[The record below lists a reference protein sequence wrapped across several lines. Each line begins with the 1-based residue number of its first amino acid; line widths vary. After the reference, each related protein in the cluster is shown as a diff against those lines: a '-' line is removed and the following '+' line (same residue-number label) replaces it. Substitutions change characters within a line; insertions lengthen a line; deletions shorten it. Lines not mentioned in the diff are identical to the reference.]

1 MRYAED
7 ITTLIG
13 KTPLVRINR
22 LVSGDNTVLAK
33 LEMFNPLSSVKDRIG
48 LAMIEAAEKTGRL
61 KQGDI
66 IVEPTSGN
74 TGIALA
80 FVCALRGYHLIITMP
95 ESMSIERQRILKNFG
110 AELILTPASE
120 GIPGAMARARKISIK
135 RKAFM
140 PLQFENPAN
149 PQAHYDTTGQEIWGD
164 TDGKV
169 DIFISGIGT
178 GGTISGIGRALKEK
192 NSSVEIIGLEP
203 EESAVLSGGKPGKH
217 GIQGIGAGFIP
228 KTLDTCIPGNCNDG
242 IVVSYENKGR
252 GADFSCNLPRYI
264 LYYCNE
270 EGGIA
275 YGCHRLPEKQENR
288 GYLCLRIDL
297 LLGQGKETV
306 PGPAPLYWKTRP
318 RNKGNHSHP

>member
-217 GIQGIGAGFIP
+217 EIQGIGAGFIP
-228 KTLDTCIPGNCNDG
+228 KTLDMSVIDRIIRIKSGEALAM
-242 IVVSYENKGR
+242 SKR
-252 GADFSCNLPRYI
+252 LAK
-264 LYYCNE
+264 E
-270 EGGIA
+270 EGIFAGISSGA
-275 YGCHRLPEKQENR
+275 AMSAACRVDREVKQKIITVILPDTGER
-288 GYLCLRIDL
+288 YL
-297 LLGQGKETV
+297 
-306 PGPAPLYWKTRP
+306 
-318 RNKGNHSHP
+318 S

>member
-217 GIQGIGAGFIP
+217 EIQGIGAGFIP
-228 KTLDTCIPGNCNDG
+228 KTLDMSVIDRIIRIKSGEALAM
-242 IVVSYENKGR
+242 SKR
-252 GADFSCNLPRYI
+252 LAK
-264 LYYCNE
+264 E
-270 EGGIA
+270 EGIFAGISSGA
-275 YGCHRLPEKQENR
+275 AMSAACKVDREVKQKIITVILPDTGER
-288 GYLCLRIDL
+288 YL
-297 LLGQGKETV
+297 
-306 PGPAPLYWKTRP
+306 
-318 RNKGNHSHP
+318 S

>member
-228 KTLDTCIPGNCNDG
+228 KTLDMSVIDRIIRIKSGEALAM
-242 IVVSYENKGR
+242 SKR
-252 GADFSCNLPRYI
+252 LAK
-264 LYYCNE
+264 E
-270 EGGIA
+270 EGIFAGISSGA
-275 YGCHRLPEKQENR
+275 AMSAACKVDREVKQKIITVILPDTGER
-288 GYLCLRIDL
+288 YL
-297 LLGQGKETV
+297 
-306 PGPAPLYWKTRP
+306 
-318 RNKGNHSHP
+318 S

>member
-228 KTLDTCIPGNCNDG
+228 KTLDMSVIDRIIRIKSGEALAM
-242 IVVSYENKGR
+242 SKR
-252 GADFSCNLPRYI
+252 LAK
-264 LYYCNE
+264 E
-270 EGGIA
+270 EGIFAGISSGA
-275 YGCHRLPEKQENR
+275 AMSAACRVDREVKQKIITVILPDTGER
-288 GYLCLRIDL
+288 YL
-297 LLGQGKETV
+297 
-306 PGPAPLYWKTRP
+306 
-318 RNKGNHSHP
+318 S

>member
-48 LAMIEAAEKTGRL
+48 LAMIETAEKTGRL
-61 KQGDI
+61 KRGDI

-120 GIPGAMARARKISIK
+120 GIPGAMARAREISIK

-178 GGTISGIGRALKEK
+178 GGTISGTGRALKEK

-228 KTLDTCIPGNCNDG
+228 KTLDMS
-242 IVVSYENKGR
+242 VVDRIIRIKSGEALAMSKR
-252 GADFSCNLPRYI
+252 LAK
-264 LYYCNE
+264 E
-270 EGGIA
+270 EGIFAGISSGA
-275 YGCHRLPEKQENR
+275 AMSAACRVDREVKQKIITVILPDTGER
-288 GYLCLRIDL
+288 YL
-297 LLGQGKETV
+297 
-306 PGPAPLYWKTRP
+306 
-318 RNKGNHSHP
+318 S